1 MEDTMWPF
9 PGRLRHY
16 VEAAGA
22 VYQPSLQAEGARM
35 HMHVALGLETLPGA
49 GRSPEVTLL
58 QRLSSLP
65 RLIALLTEDIP
76 PGVTGPG
83 SWMHEALEFRD
94 RWRSRLLRSA
104 PWSPLP

>member
-1 MEDTMWPF
+1 
-9 PGRLRHY
+9 
-16 VEAAGA
+16 
-22 VYQPSLQAEGARM
+22 M

-65 RLIALLTEDIP
+65 RLITLLTEDIP
-76 PGVTGPG
+76 AEVTGPG
-83 SWMHEALEFRD
+83 SWMHEALELRD
-94 RWRSRLLRSA
+94 RWRSRLLRTA